1 MLHRIFR
8 YKRIF
13 ILVLIPIAIALTAA
27 ASLSVGFAEW
37 YALNVYPIFSGGI
50 GYLVS
55 LAPFSVSEILIVLA
69 VLGITFYIVWVIV
82 RLVKNKSRWK
92 NTLWRAFLNFA
103 AAASIL
109 YFGFVLSMGINYY
122 RRPVTY
128 YLGLEIKESSAQD
141 LYNVCE
147 ILVRDCA
154 LYRSRLSETDEG
166 IAKLSDN
173 SWYETSKSARD
184 AYYSLAEQYP
194 VLKAVNIRN
203 KPLLSSRLFSY
214 LLTTGVFMPYTFES
228 NINIDAPA
236 FTVPATMC
244 HELTHF
250 RGFMREQEANFLGY
264 LACMHSDRDDF
275 RYSGSLMA
283 FGYAF
288 NQLYDADIELAAKIA
303 ALCPQQMLD
312 DINYEDEYWSRFRHT
327 VAADISGEIYDD
339 YLVSQNQPSGLK
351 SYGEMVD
358 LLIAYY
364 NQISEA

>member
-8 YKRIF
+8 YKRIYI
-13 ILVLIPIAIALTAA
+13 ILLLVVAVILTVAA
-27 ASLSVGFAEW
+27 RFLPAFAEW
-37 YALNVYPIFSGGI
+37 YALHIYPLIAGSI
-50 GYLVS
+50 GFLVS
-55 LAPFSVSEILIVLA
+55 LVPFSVSEILVVILA
-69 VLGITFYIVWVIV
+69 GGITAYMIWVIV
-82 RLVKNKSRWK
+82 RLVRQRKRWK
-92 NTLWRAFLNFA
+92 NTLWRAFLNFTA
-103 AAASIL
+103 AVSIL
-109 YFGFVLSMGINYY
+109 YFGFMLSMGINYY
-122 RRPVTY
+122 RRPVTD
-128 YLGLEIKESSAQD
+128 YLGLDIKESSASD

-154 LYRSRLSETDEG
+154 LYRAQMGQTDDG
-166 IAKLSDN
+166 VAKLSDN
-173 SWYETSKSARD
+173 SWYDTSKSARD
-184 AYYSLAEQYP
+184 AYKKLARQYP
-194 VLKAVNIRN
+194 ILDAVNIRN
-203 KPLLSSRLFSY
+203 KPLISSRMFSF

-228 NINIDAPA
+228 NINIDVPA

-264 LACMHSDRDDF
+264 LACMQSDRADF

-288 NQLYDADIELAAKIA
+288 NELYDADIELAAKIA
-303 ALCPQQMLD
+303 AQCPKEMIN

-327 VAADISGEIYDD
+327 TAAQISGEVYDD
-339 YLVSQNQPSGLK
+339 YLISQNQPSGIQ

-364 NQISEA
+364 KQISEI